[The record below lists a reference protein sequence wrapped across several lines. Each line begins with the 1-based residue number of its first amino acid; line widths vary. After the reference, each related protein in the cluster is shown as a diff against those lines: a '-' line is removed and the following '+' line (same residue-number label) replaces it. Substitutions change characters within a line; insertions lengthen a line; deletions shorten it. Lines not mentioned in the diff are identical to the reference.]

1 MRTISNFLDRY
12 FLPVFRWLALGI
24 CILVALH
31 YLTLWWHWEVRLPA
45 WGVMPTRLETLNARL
60 WLFWVVAAPA
70 FGAALFDLLKVPTK
84 VRTRSVVLFSLTL
97 VFGFTPYLI
106 RRFLLS

>member
-45 WGVMPTRLETLNARL
+45 WGVIPTRLETLNARL